1 MKYTE
6 KERTNIRFEAGRCLY
21 CYDAPCIKGC
31 PANIDIP
38 EFIKAIRELH
48 DTRAARIVYDDNP
61 LGAICAEICPSD
73 ELCRGKCT
81 LAKQGKPINIPL
93 LQHYAVQNILPDE
106 DPIHYTGKK
115 VAIIGAGP
123 GGMAAAAFLSRH
135 GILARIYEQSKKL
148 GGVLNSTLPTER
160 IPDGSIEMDFKRILS
175 MNIEIHYNKTL
186 GKNVHLKDLVKGNDA
201 VIIATGLRSKKI
213 DIKGSGHSNVFFA
226 DDFLKLARPAKPK
239 KLGGHVIV
247 IGGGDVA
254 MDCATQALKTARRVS
269 LYYRRGRNEMP
280 ASHEEI
286 QRAEEHGVSLNY
298 LCSPVQIN
306 RNNSGDLFLE
316 FIENTLVEDKRG
328 RPKPVAIKNTGFK
341 VKCDGIV
348 FAVGQT
354 ADEQLFRDLGF
365 ALDGN
370 LPEIGDDYQSSVD
383 NVYLVGDIVNGGG
396 TVVEAVKLAKE
407 VANLILEEL

>member
-1 MKYTE
+1 
-6 KERTNIRFEAGRCLY
+6 
-21 CYDAPCIKGC
+21 
-31 PANIDIP
+31 
-38 EFIKAIRELH
+38 
-48 DTRAARIVYDDNP
+48 
-61 LGAICAEICPSD
+61 
-73 ELCRGKCT
+73 
-81 LAKQGKPINIPL
+81 
-93 LQHYAVQNILPDE
+93 
-106 DPIHYTGKK
+106 
-115 VAIIGAGP
+115 
-123 GGMAAAAFLSRH
+123 
-135 GILARIYEQSKKL
+135 
-148 GGVLNSTLPTER
+148 
-160 IPDGSIEMDFKRILS
+160 
-175 MNIEIHYNKTL
+175 
-186 GKNVHLKDLVKGNDA
+186 
-201 VIIATGLRSKKI
+201 
-213 DIKGSGHSNVFFA
+213 
-226 DDFLKLARPAKPK
+226 
-239 KLGGHVIV
+239 
-247 IGGGDVA
+247 
-254 MDCATQALKTARRVS
+254 
-269 LYYRRGRNEMP
+269 MP

-365 ALDGN
+365 SLDGN